1 MCCCSFPDRDSAGG
15 VTHCWG
21 TMSQDFSL
29 VIWDFDN
36 TILGG
41 LHTGGCVPLRDI
53 NKCCQAVTPAF
64 RQMVSHLYASGVT
77 LAVATFSDEKMARGE
92 GFLAGASLVRRVLRS
107 TIGEEIESHFLI
119 AAAYPE
125 LHPWMPT
132 QKQWHLRSLTELAAQ
147 RKCEAAGAPDSERAR
162 FRPARTDVVLFD
174 DDEKNVRGASEEGYP
189 AVWVDPRCGFT
200 EEDWNKACGMR
211 RRLADRD
218 LAARQGSLSSH
229 GGGGTPS
236 RSGFLGEPTMIEQT
250 PTPMGGAFRRVS
262 GDGVASM
269 SPSTPSDLTPW
280 AGRSIHVPLDTLSSS
295 ENTQHRQ

>member
-1 MCCCSFPDRDSAGG
+1 MVGIRS
-15 VTHCWG
+15 WG
-21 TMSQDFSL
+21 SGRMHPGEFSL

-41 LHTGGCVPLRDI
+41 LHTGGCVSVRDI

-64 RQMVSHLYASGVT
+64 RSMVSHLHSSGVT

-92 GFLAGASLVRRVLRS
+92 GSLAGASLVRRVLRG
-107 TIGEEIESHFLI
+107 TVGEEIESHFLI

-147 RKCEAAGAPDSERAR
+147 RKCEAAGAPESERSR
-162 FRPARTDVVLFD
+162 FRPARSDVVLFD

-200 EEDWNKACGMR
+200 EEDWQKACGMR
-211 RRLADRD
+211 QRLADRERR
-218 LAARQGSLSSH
+218 AAGRGSLGSH
-229 GGGGTPS
+229 GDM
-236 RSGFLGEPTMIEQT
+236 PTMAEHT
-250 PTPMGGAFRRVS
+250 PIPMGAAFRRVS

-280 AGRSIHVPLDTLSSS
+280 AGRIVAPLDSSDRS
-295 ENTQHRQ
+295 SGADVSGTQHGHYG